1 MKKINLI
8 LVINTLIVLSLTSC
22 EKEENTSS
30 SNNNNNNN
38 ITNYL
43 IYNGQKYP
51 LEKCFILDVSFPTT
65 STYNYKV
72 ALTSKSITYN
82 SFLNLIEG
90 TGTGFVFEITT
101 ATSSS
106 YVGSFEMDT
115 VSTYLEPGDICYSHI
130 VVNEEFTLSPT
141 HPIVMKRGYASISMP
156 ASNTYLIT
164 GTFKDENKKI
174 ATIYY
179 KGEVIP

>member
-8 LVINTLIVLSLTSC
+8 LAISISIISLLTSC

-30 SNNNNNNN
+30 GNNNNNNN

-65 STYNYKV
+65 TTYNFKV

-90 TGTGFVFEITT
+90 TGTGFVFDIIT
-101 ATSSS
+101 ATSS

-115 VSTYLEPGDICYSHI
+115 VSTYLEPGDIGYSHI

-141 HPIVMKRGYASISMP
+141 HPIVMKRGSASISMP

-164 GTFKDENKKI
+164 GTFKDENKKV